1 METKIK
7 IITDNGCDLDLDWLS
22 KNNIHFIKFGLVL
35 DDEEFEGETGKVIGT
50 VEFYEKLKDGAMPK
64 TNQINPFTAKEHI
77 EPFLKDGYDVLY
89 VSFSSGLSGSCNS
102 VKLAAMELED
112 EYPERKIRVVD
123 SLCASLGQGL
133 FLDYIVKYLNTG
145 SSLDD
150 TVKYAEDL
158 KLHICHEFTVDDL
171 FHLKRGGRV
180 STTSAIVG
188 TILSIKPVLHVDDN
202 GKLVAVHKV
211 RGRKSSI
218 KKLFEIFK
226 GNNCIEDD
234 EPIFISHGNCYDE
247 VLKLVE
253 MIKEI
258 KPNNDIYINYIG
270 PIIGSHS
277 GPGTIALFYRGKTR
291 KQ

>member
-1 METKIK
+1 
-7 IITDNGCDLDLDWLS
+7 
-22 KNNIHFIKFGLVL
+22 
-35 DDEEFEGETGKVIGT
+35 
-50 VEFYEKLKDGAMPK
+50 
-64 TNQINPFTAKEHI
+64 
-77 EPFLKDGYDVLY
+77 
-89 VSFSSGLSGSCNS
+89 
-102 VKLAAMELED
+102 MELED

-133 FLDYIVKYLNTG
+133 FLDYIIKYLNTG
-145 SSLDD
+145 ASIDD
-150 TVKYAEDL
+150 VARYADDL
-158 KLHICHEFTVDDL
+158 KLSICHEFTVDDL

-180 STTSAIVG
+180 SATSAIFG

-218 KKLFEIFK
+218 RKLYEIFEA
-226 GNNCIEDD
+226 NNCIEDN
-234 EPIFISHGNCYDE
+234 EPIFISHGNCYEE

-258 KPNNDIYINYIG
+258 KPNNEIYINYIG
-270 PIIGSHS
+270 PIIGAHA
-277 GPGTIALFYRGKTR
+277 GQGTIALFYRGKTR